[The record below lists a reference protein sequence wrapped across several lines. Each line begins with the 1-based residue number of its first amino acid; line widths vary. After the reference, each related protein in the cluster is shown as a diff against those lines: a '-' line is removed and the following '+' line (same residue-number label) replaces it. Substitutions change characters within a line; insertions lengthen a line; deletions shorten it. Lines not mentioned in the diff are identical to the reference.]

1 MDPAVPRSAVE
12 VAYEGLPPNAT
23 LSGVLA
29 GEWDGE
35 LFAGEEEKENAAEPG
50 NGECEEEAEEENE
63 VQNDNWPV
71 DCIKCNISLDTLENF
86 NQHMRPKL
94 RSNPTW

>member
-1 MDPAVPRSAVE
+1 MDPAVPRSEVE

-35 LFAGEEEKENAAEPG
+35 LFGGGERKEEEEEKNNAEPG
-50 NGECEEEAEEENE
+50 NGEGDGDGEEEAEEENE
-63 VQNDNWPV
+63 V
-71 DCIKCNISLDTLENF
+71 L
-86 NQHMRPKL
+86 
-94 RSNPTW
+94 